1 MFGIV
6 LLALTVS
13 ISFLA
18 VRDAV
23 VRCLRNVEV
32 SE

>member
-1 MFGIV
+1 MFGLI
-6 LLALTVS
+6 LLSLTTA

-23 VRCLRNVEV
+23 VRCLNKLEV